1 LKVQDHLDKILN
13 SQNIKKEEC
22 KELLISQSDDENEK

>member
-13 SQNIKKEEC
+13 SQKIKKEEC